1 MHLPNKTD
9 VKNCLKRFKLQKL
22 ERNTAVY
29 LAVGKIKEINKFEAA
44 ESGLNLLMKNKI
56 MHIEKYRCK

>member
-29 LAVGKIKEINKFEAA
+29 LAVGKIKEINKFEVA
-44 ESGLNLLMKNKI
+44 ESGLI
-56 MHIEKYRCK
+56 Y